1 MNSKVRAF
9 AVVGGRRRDAACYME
24 RINLRM
30 EELQSASRPKE
41 KRQLLPGEDKQ
52 LMLPGLKR

>member
-1 MNSKVRAF
+1 
-9 AVVGGRRRDAACYME
+9 
-24 RINLRM
+24 M